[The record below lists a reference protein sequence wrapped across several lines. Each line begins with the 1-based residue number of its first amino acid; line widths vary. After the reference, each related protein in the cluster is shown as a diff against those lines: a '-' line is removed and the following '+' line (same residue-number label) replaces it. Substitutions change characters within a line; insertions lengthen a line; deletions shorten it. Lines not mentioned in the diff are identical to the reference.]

1 MKDPS
6 NAILKAY
13 VDVLKNSIVVDG
25 NTIYAGTAIPQD
37 TTEWVLIFIESI
49 ENLGTKDDPLW
60 GALVSLEIVSMQDL
74 LESDDT
80 IVNEIAEQ
88 VIQAIDDEDA
98 FKLNGFDLVD
108 LRPMDVNGRS
118 EQRTETNHIITR
130 KIQIFNHVQQ
140 N

>member
-1 MKDPS
+1 MKDPT
-6 NAILKAY
+6 NEILKAY
-13 VDVLKNSIVVDG
+13 VNVLKDTIVHNG

-49 ENLGTKDDPLW
+49 ENLGTKTEPLW

-88 VIQAIDDEDA
+88 VIQAIDDKDA
-98 FKLNGFDLVD
+98 FELKGFDLVS
-108 LRPMDVNGRS
+108 LRPMDINGRN
-118 EQRTETNHIITR
+118 EERTETNHIITR
-130 KIQIFNHVQQ
+130 KIQVFNYVQQ
-140 N
+140 I